1 MNNRQ
6 DINAVLRSQEY
17 FRLKTAIQS
26 PGDIF
31 ELDESTRA
39 VYIGPDSDIAEAQV
53 TYFNPDNPNGT
64 AIETAVVSVNGPFV
78 GRLDS
83 LPKTAVPST
92 GQSARILISPVDLVN
107 NSYVSPVTAAQR
119 KMNIPAILDVMC
131 ALKTLP
137 DIPSVRADRTL
148 RYPGVPYNMVGAPP
162 ANDGSTDL
170 YIPIYGRRMVSICA
184 VGNGIAV
191 TLSLVNLV
199 SGSNT
204 VPRPLGS
211 FYIPATI
218 PATPQSY
225 AAVFRASDA
234 ARHGINYDPAGVETG
249 GYTESD
255 QPGGSV
261 LSPFLPID
269 AVQPRG
275 MADLLVINLA
285 QIAPVGVVN
294 TLKFADFYIKLADR
308 ET

>member
-1 MNNRQ
+1 MINRQ

-17 FRLKTAIQS
+17 FRLKTVLQS

-39 VYIGPDSDIAEAQV
+39 IYIGPDSDVAEAQV
-53 TYFNPDNPNGT
+53 TYFNPDATN
-64 AIETAVVSVNGPFV
+64 ALETAVVSVNGPFV

-83 LPKTAVPST
+83 LPKTDVAST
-92 GQSARILISPVDLVN
+92 GQKARILISPVDLVS
-107 NSYVSPVTAAQR
+107 NSYVPPVTAAQR
-119 KMNIPAILDVMC
+119 TMNVPTVLDVMC

-148 RYPGVPYNMVGAPP
+148 RYPGVPYNTVGVAP
-162 ANDGSTDL
+162 NDGSTDL
-170 YIPIYGRRMVSICA
+170 IVPIYGRRLVSICA
-184 VGNGIAV
+184 VGNGIGV
-191 TLSLVNLV
+191 TLSLVNLIP
-199 SGSNT
+199 GTNT

-211 FYIPATI
+211 FFIPATI

-225 AAVFRASDA
+225 AAVYRASDA
-234 ARHGINYDPAGVETG
+234 ARHGITYDPAGAETG

-261 LSPFLPID
+261 LSTFLPLD

-275 MADLLVINLA
+275 MADLLLIN
-285 QIAPVGVVN
+285 IAMILPFVGANV
-294 TLKFADFYIKLADR
+294 TRYADLYIKLADR
-308 ET
+308 ES